1 MNTTIIISVLAAT
14 AVTEFLFLIYTT
26 GRVRRLEDALFEGAV
41 LLEAAAETI
50 AMLATLLKKKKEVK
64 TDAEE

>member
-41 LLEAAAETI
+41 LLEAAEETI
-50 AMLATLLKKKKEVK
+50 AMLLTLLKKKREVK
-64 TDAEE
+64 ADAEE

>member
-1 MNTTIIISVLAAT
+1 MNTTIIISVLAA
-14 AVTEFLFLIYTT
+14 AVVTEFLFLIYTT

-50 AMLATLLKKKKEVK
+50 AMLIACRKEG
-64 TDAEE
+64 AENGEE